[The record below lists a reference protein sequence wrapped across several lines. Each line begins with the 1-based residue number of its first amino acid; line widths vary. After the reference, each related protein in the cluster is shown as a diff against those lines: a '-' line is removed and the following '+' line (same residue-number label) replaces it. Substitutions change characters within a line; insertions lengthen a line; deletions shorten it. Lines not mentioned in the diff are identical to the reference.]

1 MEHPFRATPKPEQA
15 LPTEDQ
21 TDPRLVNALPGQFVH
36 EEMVGPLTIA
46 EDQAYRHQNRVLKQS
61 REAWMRKMRQ
71 AAMTR
76 LPERMVQWVYQ
87 QPVPLIRAQAPVYV
101 QDLGMR
107 KRAPQQCGP
116 RTQGPIR
123 HAPIHTGPATGFRQ
137 HPYAPPQQHAPRT
150 QVITHRAPIQNGPA
164 TGHSQPPQQQ
174 IPSPPRTQGL
184 AHHAPIRTGLAR
196 TTYPV
201 APTSSNCALPNTLP
215 APIADTSYLRPES
228 WTPEAIEQRARDW
241 PLLTKQQK
249 ARQLLRMLEG
259 EHHATHTRRV
269 ERSSRAGASVVQQ
282 QQRLQPAGAG
292 SQATVSRVQQQQPP
306 RPLRGTR
313 SNLHPQPGSQ
323 EHVTSV
329 VMHPGFSN
337 VTSVFPNVMQNG
349 YGTGN
354 TRRG

>member
-1 MEHPFRATPKPEQA
+1 M
-15 LPTEDQ
+15 
-21 TDPRLVNALPGQFVH
+21 
-36 EEMVGPLTIA
+36 
-46 EDQAYRHQNRVLKQS
+46 
-61 REAWMRKMRQ
+61 REVQQ
-71 AAMTR
+71 AAMTS
-76 LPERMVQWVYQ
+76 LPEEMVQWVHQ

-107 KRAPQQCGP
+107 ERAPQQRGP

-123 HAPIHTGPATGFRQ
+123 HAPIHTSPATGFRQ
-137 HPYAPPQQHAPRT
+137 HPYAPPQQHAPRI
-150 QVITHRAPIQNGPA
+150 QGLTHRAPI
-164 TGHSQPPQQQ
+164 H
-174 IPSPPRTQGL
+174 
-184 AHHAPIRTGLAR
+184 TGLAR

-201 APTSSNCALPNTLP
+201 APTSSTRALPNTPP

-228 WTPEAIEQRARDW
+228 WTPEAVEQRARDW

-282 QQRLQPAGAG
+282 QQHLQPAGAG
-292 SQATVSRVQQQQPP
+292 SQATASRVQQQQPP
-306 RPLRGTR
+306 RPLRVTGT
-313 SNLHPQPGSQ
+313 NLHPQPGSQ

-349 YGTGN
+349 LWY
-354 TRRG
+354 REYA